1 MDREQVRAQLRDLP
15 ADVLIE
21 LILSLQARV
30 AEFEA
35 LQVRVAQLEAEL
47 ASAHQPAKTPANSSV
62 PPAQAR
68 KANRAERRGRKQGA
82 RRGHVGSSRRRQT
95 PDQVL
100 QVRPTACGG
109 CGAELS
115 RRDQRRVGK
124 SQVIELPPVRPV
136 VIEVWRYAA
145 VCPACQHR
153 TVAEAPAGLEPHRVF
168 GPRLEAQ
175 IGYLHERHHLSYE
188 RLVEV
193 GRELYDLHLS
203 QGAVV
208 NILARL
214 ADRARPT
221 YEAIGAAVRGSPVL
235 GSDETGARVKGQNR
249 CHWVFQTDQ
258 ASYHQLAT
266 TKGAAVID
274 EFLAG
279 AEPEVWISDLAPA
292 QLGAPAA
299 AHQICLAHQLRDL
312 QYAIDADAQIG
323 VRWAVAL
330 QRVFRR
336 GIHLHHER
344 GQLTPESFLRRRT
357 LIEHAAER
365 LIFRDWAGDGAA
377 GNLQRRYAKHWSDL
391 FVFLDRDDVE
401 PTNNASERDLRNS
414 VIHRKVT
421 GGYRSD
427 WGAQASMV
435 LISILT
441 TARKRGQSYFAALCA
456 VAGPSPLQPAGMG
469 S

>member
-1 MDREQVRAQLRDLP
+1 MDRATLLALDKKLLVD
-15 ADVLIE
+15 
-21 LILSLQARV
+21 LILQLQATV
-30 AEFEA
+30 ARLEA
-35 LQVRVAQLEAEL
+35 RLAEVEAEL
-47 ASAHQPAKTPANSSV
+47 SAPRPPPKTPTNSSV
-62 PPAQAR
+62 PPAQGF
-68 KANRAERRGRKQGA
+68 KPNRAERRGRKPGA
-82 RRGHVGSSRRRQT
+82 RRGHVGSSRMRQT
-95 PDQVL
+95 PDQVVK
-100 QVRPTACGG
+100 VRPIACGG
-109 CGAELS
+109 GGATLHP
-115 RRDQRRVGK
+115 RDQRRIGR

-136 VIEVWRYAA
+136 VIELWRYAA
-145 VCPACQHR
+145 VCPGCQHR

-168 GPRLEAQ
+168 GPRIEALL
-175 IGYLHERHHLSYE
+175 GYLHERHHLSYQ

-193 GRELYDLHLS
+193 CGELFGLTLS
-203 QGAVV
+203 EGAIA
-208 NILARL
+208 NALARL
-214 ADRARPT
+214 AERARPT
-221 YEAIGAAVRGSPVL
+221 YEAIAAEVRGSPVQ
-235 GSDETGARVKGQNR
+235 GSDETRARVKGQYR

-266 TKGAAVID
+266 TKGVAVID
-274 EFLAG
+274 DFLAG

-312 QYAIDADAQIG
+312 QYAIEADDQVG

-336 GIHLHHER
+336 GIHLHR
-344 GQLTPESFLRRRT
+344 TRTQVTPTSFARRRT

-365 LIFRDWAGDGAA
+365 LIFRDWAGDGEA
-377 GNLQRRYAKHWSDL
+377 GNLQRRYGKHWPDL
-391 FVFLDRDDVE
+391 FVFLARAGVE
-401 PTNNASERDLRNS
+401 PTNNASARDLRNS

-427 WGAQASMV
+427 GGAQASMI

-441 TARKRGQSYFAALCA
+441 TARKQGQSYFAALRA
-456 VAGPSPLQPAGMG
+456 VAGPSPLQAAGIG

>member
-1 MDREQVRAQLRDLP
+1 V
-15 ADVLIE
+15 
-21 LILSLQARV
+21 
-30 AEFEA
+30 
-35 LQVRVAQLEAEL
+35 
-47 ASAHQPAKTPANSSV
+47 
-62 PPAQAR
+62 
-68 KANRAERRGRKQGA
+68 
-82 RRGHVGSSRRRQT
+82 
-95 PDQVL
+95 
-100 QVRPTACGG
+100 
-109 CGAELS
+109 
-115 RRDQRRVGK
+115 
-124 SQVIELPPVRPV
+124 VIEL
-136 VIEVWRYAA
+136 WRYAA

-153 TVAEAPAGLEPHRVF
+153 TVAEALPGLEPHRVF

-175 IGYLHERHHLSYE
+175 IGYLHERHHLSYQ

-193 GRELYDLHLS
+193 VRELYDLHLS
-203 QGAVV
+203 QGAVA

-214 ADRARPT
+214 AERARPT
-221 YEAIGAAVRGSPVL
+221 YDALGAAVRGSPVL

-249 CHWVFQTDQ
+249 ERVPPSRCHWVFQTDQ
-258 ASYHQLAT
+258 ASYHRIAP

-299 AHQICLAHQLRDL
+299 AHQICLAHQLRAL
-312 QYAIDADAQIG
+312 QYAIDADGQVG
-323 VRWAVAL
+323 VQWAVAL

-344 GQLTPESFLRRRT
+344 GQITPESFLRRRT
-357 LIEHAAER
+357 LIAHAAQR
-365 LIFRDWAGDGAA
+365 LIFRDWAGAGEA
-377 GNLQRRYAKHWSDL
+377 GNLQRRYAKHWQDL
-391 FVFLDRDDVE
+391 FVFLERDDVE

-427 WGAQASMV
+427 WGAQASMI

-441 TARKRGQSYFAALCA
+441 TARKQGQGYFAALRA
-456 VAGPSPLQPAGMG
+456 VAGPSPLQPAGM
-469 S
+469 SS

>member
-1 MDREQVRAQLRDLP
+1 MDRDQLRDLP
-15 ADVLIE
+15 VDALIE
-21 LILSLQARV
+21 VILTLQSRV

-47 ASAHQPAKTPANSSV
+47 ASGRAPVKTPENSSV

-68 KANRAERRGRKQGA
+68 KANRVERRGRKRGA
-82 RRGHVGSSRRRQT
+82 RRGHVGSSRLRQT

-100 QVRPTACGG
+100 KVRPTACAG
-109 CGAELS
+109 CGAKLS
-115 RRDQRRVGK
+115 SRDQRRVGK

-153 TVAEAPAGLEPHRVF
+153 TIAKAPAGLEPHRVF

-175 IGYLHERHHLSYE
+175 IAYLHERHHLSYA

-193 GRELYDLHLS
+193 GRELYDLSLS
-203 QGAVV
+203 QGAVA
-208 NILARL
+208 NILSRL
-214 ADRARPT
+214 AERARPT
-221 YEAIGAAVRGSPVL
+221 YAVIGAAVRGSPVL

-274 EFLAG
+274 EFLDG
-279 AEPEVWISDLAPA
+279 AAPEVWISDLAPA

-312 QYAIDADAQIG
+312 QYAIEADDAVG
-323 VRWAVAL
+323 VQWAVAL

-336 GIHLHHER
+336 GVHLHHER
-344 GQLTPESFLRRRT
+344 GQITPESFRHRRT

-365 LIFRDWAGDGAA
+365 LIFRDWAGA
-377 GNLQRRYAKHWSDL
+377 GEAGKLQRRYGKHWQDL
-391 FVFLDRDDVE
+391 FVFLEREGVE

-427 WGAQASMV
+427 WGAQASMI

-441 TARKRGQSYFAALCA
+441 TARKQGRSYFAALCA
-456 VAGPSPLQPAGMG
+456 VAGPSPLSATSMG